1 VGVWEGMSV
10 GQLSFSALAWD
21 SLNAAGFLAYVPAI
35 VVMLAIRNYLAKG
48 FSLGMAR

>member
-1 VGVWEGMSV
+1 VN
-10 GQLSFSALAWD
+10 QLSFNALAWN

-35 VVMLAIRNYLAKG
+35 TVMLAIRRYLAKG